1 VAVKRRPF
9 IEDVV
14 NKESVEEDR
23 ELPCQLDGGEVDS
36 GARKR
41 TTAEMRRR
49 RSPLLDAYKEFI
61 SSPFDAM
68 DRRYED
74 HPQYVTQVAPQIVGA
89 LKRREREKLD
99 GNGNVL
105 RTPKVRFFVSVRLSI
120 YVL

>member
-1 VAVKRRPF
+1 M
-9 IEDVV
+9 
-14 NKESVEEDR
+14 NKESAEEDC
-23 ELPCQLDGGEVDS
+23 ELPSKLDGGEMDS

-49 RSPLLDAYKEFI
+49 RSPLLEAYKELI
-61 SSPFDAM
+61 CSPFDAL

-105 RTPKVRFFVSVRLSI
+105 RTPKVRFPCFGSNYSLRTLAVC
-120 YVL
+120 